1 MKAKIDVRRI
11 KRGLGAGRE
20 LEGVIKDCVRKT
32 LLSEEFPFDAEISVS
47 LTDDEGI
54 WELNRE
60 HRGIDRP
67 TDVLSFPM
75 FEFINGK
82 PLEDL
87 RAVCETDGSVLLG
100 DIVLSVERAKAQAL
114 EYGHDVSREFG
125 FLTVHSVL
133 HLLGYDHER
142 SDGDA
147 GRMRAREELIL
158 NKLGLS
164 R

>member
-1 MKAKIDVRRI
+1 
-11 KRGLGAGRE
+11 
-20 LEGVIKDCVRKT
+20 LEEG
-32 LLSEEFPFDAEISVS
+32 FPYDAEVSVS
-47 LTDDEGI
+47 LTDGEGI
-54 WELNRE
+54 RKLNRD
-60 HRGIDRP
+60 HRGIDKP

-87 RAVCETDGSVLLG
+87 ESVFETEGSVLLG
-100 DIVLSVERAKAQAL
+100 DIVLSVEHARAQAL
-114 EYGHDVSREFG
+114 EYGHGLAREFG

-142 SDGDA
+142 SEEDTGL
-147 GRMRAREELIL
+147 MRAHEERIL
-158 NKLGLS
+158 NTLGLS